1 MEIGMAIVFGACCSV
16 TDCVRQR
23 IAAWTLWMGA
33 AAGVCVAGIR
43 LSRGRETPAALLA
56 ALAPAGVFLAM
67 SLLTEG
73 KIGKGDGLMLLVLG
87 LLLGWRLCL
96 SVLCTASLLAGV
108 WAGIGMTAGKLRK
121 TSRLP
126 FAPFLLTSLLLTGFL
141 ERAG

>member
-1 MEIGMAIVFGACCSV
+1 M
-16 TDCVRQR
+16 
-23 IAAWTLWMGA
+23 
-33 AAGVCVAGIR
+33 
-43 LSRGRETPAALLA
+43 
-56 ALAPAGVFLAM
+56 
-67 SLLTEG
+67 TEG

>member
-23 IAAWTLWMGA
+23 IAAWTLWAGA
-33 AAGVCVAGIR
+33 AAGVCAAGIR
-43 LSRGRETPAALLA
+43 LSRGRE
-56 ALAPAGVFLAM
+56 APAGVFLAM